1 MIDLRRL
8 RVLRAVAHYGTI
20 TAAAKALHFTT
31 SAASQQIRQL
41 GRDLDVV
48 LLEPQGR
55 RVRLTPAARSLLAH
69 ADAIEARWEQAEI
82 DLRTNNDEPAGALR
96 LCGIPTAVAT
106 LLAPIVTPL
115 RDRYPRLTVRIRE
128 AEQEKGFNLL
138 FDGDAD
144 LAILDATTTNPPAA
158 DPRFDQRP
166 LIDDVFDLAV
176 AAGHPFATRESVTL
190 AETADE
196 DWIVQELSCS
206 CREHTLSA
214 CGAAGFTPNVVHNA
228 LDWHAIAN
236 LVAYGLG
243 VALVPRLAHL
253 PSHLPIVRVP
263 LAGRPTPSRK
273 LLTCTRAGGREHP
286 AIAAALAELARLI
299 HETPA
304 PAVPSAFSERGS
316 RCSRTDCRSHHEATS

>member
-20 TAAAKALHFTT
+20 TAAAQALHFTT

-82 DLRTNNDEPAGALR
+82 DLHSSGDESAGELR
-96 LCGIPTAVAT
+96 LCGMPTAVAT
-106 LLAPIVTPL
+106 LLAPVVAPL
-115 RDRYPRLTVRIRE
+115 RARCPRLTVRIQE
-128 AEQEKGFNLL
+128 VEQDRGFNLL
-138 FDGDAD
+138 FDGEVD
-144 LAILDATTTNPPAA
+144 LAILEATTTNPPLG
-158 DPRFDQRP
+158 DPRFDQIP

-176 AAGHPFATRESVTL
+176 PAGHPLAARSSVTL
-190 AETADE
+190 AETAAE
-196 DWIVQELSCS
+196 DWILQELSCT

-228 LDWHAIAN
+228 LDWNAFAN
-236 LVAYGLG
+236 LIAHGLG
-243 VALVPRLAHL
+243 VALVPRLAYLPPHL
-253 PSHLPIVRVP
+253 PVVRVP
-263 LAGRPTPSRK
+263 LTGRPTPSRK
-273 LLTCTRAGGREHP
+273 LLTCTRAGGGQHP
-286 AIAAALAELARLI
+286 AIAATLTELTTL
-299 HETPA
+299 
-304 PAVPSAFSERGS
+304 VNS
-316 RCSRTDCRSHHEATS
+316 RVQPK